1 MLEVLGTIFG
11 VDPIT
16 LCTNL
21 NNNHNTWSEQRIF
34 FDHVLLFT
42 PSSCMLNQ
50 PSEPSIEPS
59 VSLHIL
65 SGIMTCLAQ

>member
-16 LCTNL
+16 LYTNL
-21 NNNHNTWSEQRIF
+21 NDNHNIWSEQRIF
-34 FDHVLLFT
+34 FDQVPLII

-50 PSEPSIEPS
+50 PSEPS
-59 VSLHIL
+59 VSDIF
-65 SGIMTCLAQ
+65 